1 MIYAI
6 KIQKNLRICEFYCTF
21 APDLYPVGAV
31 YETKFYKHMYV
42 FITILIVIAAILLTL
57 LVLVQNSKGG
67 GLAAGFASG
76 NQVMGAPKTA
86 DFLEKATWTLIALI
100 VVFSIA
106 AVGFGKGQEEAR
118 EDQSVIQVEQ
128 SAPAAEV
135 PAAEIPTA
143 EVPAEGAE

>member
-1 MIYAI
+1 
-6 KIQKNLRICEFYCTF
+6 
-21 APDLYPVGAV
+21 
-31 YETKFYKHMYV
+31 MYI

-100 VVFSIA
+100 VAFSIA
-106 AVGFGKGQEEAR
+106 AVGFNAGQETSGE
-118 EDQSVIQVEQ
+118 EQ
-128 SAPAAEV
+128 SAIEVEATDAPAAPVTESSV
-135 PAAEIPTA
+135 D
-143 EVPAEGAE
+143 

>member
-1 MIYAI
+1 
-6 KIQKNLRICEFYCTF
+6 
-21 APDLYPVGAV
+21 
-31 YETKFYKHMYV
+31 MYI

-106 AVGFGKGQEEAR
+106 AVGFNSGRQAAAEQEPAIVVDE
-118 EDQSVIQVEQ
+118 
-128 SAPAAEV
+128 APAAPVAEPAPV
-135 PAAEIPTA
+135 APVAEPASAEEAPAA
-143 EVPAEGAE
+143 PAGADE

>member
-1 MIYAI
+1 
-6 KIQKNLRICEFYCTF
+6 
-21 APDLYPVGAV
+21 
-31 YETKFYKHMYV
+31 MYI

-86 DFLEKATWTLIALI
+86 DFLEKATWTLIAII

-106 AVGFGKGQEEAR
+106 AVGFSAGQQEVADE
-118 EDQSVIQVEQ
+118 QSAIQVEEV
-128 SAPAAEV
+128 APAAEL
-135 PAAEIPTA
+135 
-143 EVPAEGAE
+143 PAEGGE